1 MGKLKTWLEIQTV
14 RTLSLKYQV
23 QYCLRQRNFIPFLD
37 FPVDVGP
44 SPTGLTFEGFSIEW

>member
-44 SPTGLTFEGFSIEW
+44 SPTRLTFEGFSIEW